1 MGGKERRSAAIAGWI
16 RGKAPFLIFTEENMD
31 STSSK
36 ISEALLNYIEPLLEV
51 LGDEPEK
58 AELEQTVFIGMAV
71 WNACVMDT
79 VDGSLGYVAQIREN
93 TANDSESQSLME
105 FLINRK
111 HSEFADD
118 LRIISDPEVVWR
130 NGEWRVRA
138 AARAPLS

>member
-1 MGGKERRSAAIAGWI
+1 MGS
-16 RGKAPFLIFTEENMD
+16 M
-31 STSSK
+31 SSK

-58 AELEQTVFIGMAV
+58 AELEQTVLIGITV
-71 WNACVMDT
+71 WNSCVLDT
-79 VDGSLGYVAQIREN
+79 VDGSQGYVAQIREN

-130 NGEWRVRA
+130 NGEWRIRA
-138 AARAPLS
+138 AARAHSS